1 MIKERLDIFLSY
13 LRLSGRAFEKECGLK
28 TGVYASIK
36 EGTSAS
42 TFILILNKYPEL
54 SAEWLM
60 RGEGEMKAL
69 FIILLFVFSLQLA
82 RAEQASFES
91 RANILQELIGH
102 FEKVCVGLDGS
113 VLENVIAI
121 DPFATMENGRMIR
134 CSEEAERLNKMIKEL
149 QLKNRF
155 KIY

>member
-60 RGEGEMKAL
+60 RGEGEMLRKKDQVHEI
-69 FIILLFVFSLQLA
+69 FMK
-82 RAEQASFES
+82 RYE
-91 RANILQELIGH
+91 ELIVENMELKSVA
-102 FEKVCVGLDGS
+102 EKQTDYKKQTKTD
-113 VLENVIAI
+113 I
-121 DPFATMENGRMIR
+121 
-134 CSEEAERLNKMIKEL
+134 
-149 QLKNRF
+149 
-155 KIY
+155 

>member
-60 RGEGEMKAL
+60 RGEGEMLIKK
-69 FIILLFVFSLQLA
+69 
-82 RAEQASFES
+82 EQVHEMFMKRYE
-91 RANILQELIGH
+91 ELIVENMELKSVA
-102 FEKVCVGLDGS
+102 EKQAGYKKQTKTD
-113 VLENVIAI
+113 I
-121 DPFATMENGRMIR
+121 
-134 CSEEAERLNKMIKEL
+134 
-149 QLKNRF
+149 
-155 KIY
+155 